1 MDDKLHGIPR
11 VDLETRPRWKRD
23 LAWWF
28 GGKVLATARA
38 SAIWRKIAMPY
49 EVPLIKAT
57 GGRAR
62 LSVGIPIA
70 VLTSTGARSGKTRQ
84 TALAYFTDGDDVV
97 LIASNYGQAR
107 HPGWYHNLRAH
118 PECELYVGRR
128 GGRFVA
134 REVDGPQRDRLY
146 ALAASRLYPGWV
158 AYEKRAEGVRR
169 IPVLRL
175 TPADPEKNSPHH
187 VGSSYGGG
195 GGI

>member
-70 VLTSTGARSGKTRQ
+70 VLTRPVRAAARR
-84 TALAYFTDGDDVV
+84 
-97 LIASNYGQAR
+97 AR
-107 HPGWYHNLRAH
+107 PRWR
-118 PECELYVGRR
+118 
-128 GGRFVA
+128 
-134 REVDGPQRDRLY
+134 
-146 ALAASRLYPGWV
+146 
-158 AYEKRAEGVRR
+158 
-169 IPVLRL
+169 
-175 TPADPEKNSPHH
+175 TSPT
-187 VGSSYGGG
+187 VTMWC
-195 GGI
+195 